1 MLQAR
6 PHPSGLAR
14 VTLTPR
20 AVPGVA
26 SKCFA
31 LLPSPKFPRI
41 KIMNRLDSVKRS
53 EKIAQKKFKTRG
65 SAYETVV
72 KRVEQAF
79 HDIAKKS
86 GKTLA
91 AAELKELMY
100 GEKGLIK
107 EAHEYA
113 KVHAGK

>member
-1 MLQAR
+1 MFR
-6 PHPSGLAR
+6 PTALPKVPKNQNHEPLGLGEAER
-14 VTLTPR
+14 ENCSEEIQDEGF
-20 AVPGVA
+20 GVRD
-26 SKCFA
+26 
-31 LLPSPKFPRI
+31 L
-41 KIMNRLDSVKRS
+41 
-53 EKIAQKKFKTRG
+53 
-65 SAYETVV
+65 V

-86 GKTLA
+86 GKTLT